1 MALTFWS
8 FSQMKEAVEARKHTS
23 NIIISAATLLSELKD
38 AETGERGFLL
48 TGDESFLQPYM
59 AAQENIHSNL
69 EDLHQLSKIP
79 AAHQH
84 LEAISPI
91 VDAKL
96 AELSQVIE
104 LRRKHDTTAAV
115 AIVSEGQ
122 NKRLMDVIRDEMQSF
137 IKLEQDA
144 RAEHEEALQ
153 SNLQILFILMVCFSL
168 AALLSAFAFAYFI
181 NRQTQQRLKNL
192 VHAQTVHLLESQQE
206 SNKQLHQSNIALQEN
221 EEKLA
226 VTLHSIGDAVIATDV
241 QARVT
246 LLNPIAERL
255 TGWTNALAAGR
266 PIDEVFHIINKD
278 TRQLSTI
285 PVMETLAHGTL
296 HGLAN
301 HTVLIARDGSE
312 RDIADSCAPIKDRDD
327 RVIGAVLVFRDV
339 TEEYALQHALSM
351 QQEELETQNEKLREN
366 EGRFRTLA
374 DNISQLAWMADA
386 QGSLFW
392 YNKRWLDY
400 TGTTLEEMH
409 GWGWQKVHHPDHE
422 LRVVEKFKHS
432 LETGEAWEDTFPL
445 RGADGQYRWFLSRAL
460 PIRDEQGRVLRWFG
474 TNTDI
479 TEHRQAEEALQN
491 IKQKLATTMGLSQLF
506 DWEYDVTSGF
516 FTFSDNYYS
525 LHDTTAE
532 QEGGNRISAVDFSRK
547 FMHPDDAQTVGEE
560 INRAVETT
568 DPLYRTKTET
578 RILTSNGNVRYVWV
592 VFFISK
598 NAAGQTLKLHGV
610 SQDVTE
616 RKMLEMERD
625 ALNRKIKST
634 ALQDAIF
641 NSSNFSSIATDAK
654 GVIQIFN
661 VGAERMLGYSAVDV
675 MNIITPAEISD
686 PQEVIERAN
695 TLSAELDTKI
705 MPGFEALVFK
715 ASRGIE
721 DIYEL
726 TYIRKD
732 GSRFPAIVSVT
743 ALRDAQGLII
753 GYLLIGTDNT
763 ARKQAEE
770 ALLTAGALQKAIFDS
785 ANFSSIATD
794 AKGVIQ
800 IFNVGAE
807 HMLGYSATD
816 VMNKITPA
824 DISDPQEVITRAQ
837 TLSAEL
843 DTQIKPGFE
852 ALVFKASR
860 GIEDI
865 YELTYIRKDGS
876 RFPAVVSVTALRDTR
891 DAIIG
896 YLLIGTDNTARK
908 LVEAERVQLFI
919 TLQENNIELA
929 TAKVV
934 AEKASLAKSVF
945 LSSMSHELRTPL
957 NAILGFAQLLHKG
970 PPTPTDA
977 QLIKLQQVIK
987 AGWYLLELINEILD
1001 LAVIES
1007 GKIVLSHEA
1016 VSLAEVMHECQ
1027 GMIEEEAKKR
1037 GIHIDFLPID
1047 NAWYIYADRT
1057 RLKQALINLLTN
1069 SVKYNRERGMVVVK
1083 CTCTPQHIRIC
1094 IKDSGE
1100 GLSPE
1105 KLSQLFQPF
1114 NRLGQENGSEEGTGI
1129 GLVVTK
1135 QVIELMGGT
1144 ISVKSTVGLGC
1155 EFLIELARVVAPQ
1168 LAAGNTLAIEIGSQ
1182 AHASAAIHTLL
1193 YVEDNPSSLMLVE
1206 QIIGENS
1213 QIRML
1218 SAINAEIGI
1227 ALARA
1232 HQPDLILMDINLP
1245 GISGVEALAILRHD
1259 SETAHIPVIAL
1270 SANAMP
1276 RDIEKGLEAG
1286 FFRYI
1291 TKPIKL
1297 NEFTEA
1303 LDAAIASAGQKQPS
1317 A

>member
-1 MALTFWS
+1 MLGMTLTFWS

-23 NIIISAATLLSELKD
+23 NIIISAETLLSQLKD

-69 EDLHQLSKIP
+69 DDLRQLSKIP

-84 LEAISPI
+84 LEVLSPI

-104 LRRKHDTTAAV
+104 LRRKHDTTAAL

-122 NKRLMDVIRDEMQSF
+122 NKRLMDAIRDEMQSF

-153 SNLQILFILMVCFSL
+153 SNLRMLFILIVGFSL
-168 AALLSAFAFAYFI
+168 AALLSAFAFANFI

-206 SNKQLHQSNIALQEN
+206 SNKQLHQSNMALQEN

-226 VTLHSIGDAVIATDV
+226 VTLHSIGDAVIATDD

-339 TEEYALQHALSM
+339 TEEYAIQHTLSM
-351 QQEELETQNEKLREN
+351 QRVNLETQNEKLRESD
-366 EGRFRTLA
+366 ERFRTLA

-392 YNKRWLDY
+392 YNQRWFDY

-460 PIRDEQGRVLRWFG
+460 PIRDEQGCVLRWFG

-479 TEHRQAEEALQN
+479 TEHRQTEESLRV
-491 IKQKLATTMGLSQLF
+491 IDQKLASTMGLSQLF
-506 DWEYDVTSGF
+506 DWVYDVASGL
-516 FTFSDNYYS
+516 FTFSDKYYY
-525 LHDTTAE
+525 LHGTTSKL
-532 QEGGNRISAVDFSRK
+532 EGGDMMSAVDFCRK
-547 FMHPDDAQTVGEE
+547 FVHPDDAHQVCEE
-560 INRAVETT
+560 IAKAVETT
-568 DPLYRTKTET
+568 DPDYLAKTET
-578 RILTSNGNVRYVWV
+578 RILRLDGEVRYVWV
-592 VFFISK
+592 CFFVTK
-598 NAAGQTLKLHGV
+598 NAAGQTIKLHGV
-610 SQDVTE
+610 NQDITD
-616 RKMLEMERD
+616 RKTVEIDRD
-625 ALNRKIKST
+625 RLAGKIKSSV
-634 ALQDAIF
+634 LQDAIF

-661 VGAERMLGYSAVDV
+661 VGAE
-675 MNIITPAEISD
+675 
-686 PQEVIERAN
+686 
-695 TLSAELDTKI
+695 
-705 MPGFEALVFK
+705 
-715 ASRGIE
+715 
-721 DIYEL
+721 
-726 TYIRKD
+726 
-732 GSRFPAIVSVT
+732 
-743 ALRDAQGLII
+743 
-753 GYLLIGTDNT
+753 
-763 ARKQAEE
+763 
-770 ALLTAGALQKAIFDS
+770 
-785 ANFSSIATD
+785 
-794 AKGVIQ
+794 
-800 IFNVGAE
+800 
-807 HMLGYSATD
+807 HMLGYSAID

-843 DTQIKPGFE
+843 DTEIKPGFE

-908 LVEAERVQLFI
+908 LVEAERVQLFN

-970 PPTPTDA
+970 PPKPTDA

-1007 GKIVLSHEA
+1007 GKIALSQEA

-1027 GMIEEEAKKR
+1027 DMIEAEAKKR
-1037 GIHIDFLPID
+1037 GIHIDFLPFG
-1047 NAWYIYADRT
+1047 NAWYVYADRT

-1069 SVKYNRERGMVVVK
+1069 SVKYNRKQGTVKVK
-1083 CTCTPQHIRIC
+1083 CTCTPKHIRIS
-1094 IKDSGE
+1094 IKDSGK

-1144 ISVKSTVGLGC
+1144 ISVESMVDIGS
-1155 EFLIELARVVAPQ
+1155 EFLIELPRDVAPQ
-1168 LAAGNTLAIEIGSQ
+1168 LAVENTLAIEIGSQ
-1182 AHASAAIHTLL
+1182 AHVRVAIHTLL

-1218 SAINAEIGI
+1218 SAVNAEIGI

-1245 GISGVEALAILRHD
+1245 GISGVEAMAILRHD
-1259 SETAHIPVIAL
+1259 LETAHIPVIAL

-1303 LDAAIASAGQKQPS
+1303 LDAAIASVGKKQPS
-1317 A
+1317 ARIPQVLNT